1 MAAAMILNF
10 PDGSAR
16 GNMIPMSIVVPS
28 PPLPVRALVALC
40 ILNHVALS
48 GARLALVEQALRLGV
63 HSLALGLMFAPFA
76 LASTLGALPLGR
88 WVDRIGARRP
98 ALAGMLLTTLAL
110 LAAARWPEPEV
121 LTVAAAAIG
130 LGYTASLIALQ
141 SEIARGRDEGE
152 RRAGFSAFAIGTAA
166 SSGFGPFL
174 AGQIMSHAG
183 AGAAFGVLAG
193 VSIAALAGGAWRA
206 TRLLSLRAG
215 VAATRR
221 PPSAPGS
228 LRVLPGLRRLL
239 LADLGMALAWNA
251 NGFVVP
257 IVAHRHGWPADV
269 AGNLLG
275 CFGAAVLLVRALP
288 HAWRAWGSDW
298 AAITRALLASGAV
311 LALLPLLP
319 SVGAHVVLQVLLG
332 CGLGSSLPSVMAL
345 VEACTP
351 EGRRAEVLGL
361 RQAVLGFGATA
372 TPGAV
377 GALVSAAGLAPA
389 LALVGGALLAL
400 GAAIAPRDR
409 GAARRGLRFLPRR
422 RRVTRT
428 SASARR
434 LPSPAGTRSPD
445 DAQRCP
451 R

>member
-1 MAAAMILNF
+1 MT
-10 PDGSAR
+10 S
-16 GNMIPMSIVVPS
+16 SIAS
-28 PPLPVRALVALC
+28 TPLPVRALVTLC

-98 ALAGMLLTTLAL
+98 ALAGMSLTTLAL
-110 LAAARWPEPEV
+110 AASASWPRPAVLAAA
-121 LTVAAAAIG
+121 AAAVG

-141 SEIARGRDEGE
+141 AEIARDRDERE
-152 RRAGFSAFAIGTAA
+152 RRAGFSAFAVGTAA

-174 AGQIMSHAG
+174 AGQVMSHAG
-183 AGAAFGVLAG
+183 ATTTFGVLAC
-193 VSIAALAGGAWRA
+193 VSMAALVGGASRA
-206 TRLLSLRAG
+206 RRLLSAHG
-215 VAATRR
+215 VAAATRATS
-221 PPSAPGS
+221 SASTS
-228 LRVLPGLRRLL
+228 LRGLVGLRRLL

-288 HAWRAWGSDW
+288 HAWRARGSDW
-298 AAITRALLASGAV
+298 GAITRALLASGAV

-319 SVGAHVVLQVLLG
+319 SMPAHYLLQAVLG

-345 VEACTP
+345 IETRTP
-351 EGRRAEVLGL
+351 DGRRAEVLGL
-361 RQAVLGFGATA
+361 RQAVLGFGAA
-372 TPGAV
+372 TTPTVV
-377 GALVSAAGLAPA
+377 GALVSAAGLVPA
-389 LALVGGALLAL
+389 LAVVGGALLAL
-400 GAAIAPRDR
+400 GTAIAPRAGRRDASQ
-409 GAARRGLRFLPRR
+409 AA
-422 RRVTRT
+422 
-428 SASARR
+428 S
-434 LPSPAGTRSPD
+434 
-445 DAQRCP
+445 
-451 R
+451 

>member
-1 MAAAMILNF
+1 MILNF

-16 GNMIPMSIVVPS
+16 GNMIPMTPMPS

-63 HSLALGLMFAPFA
+63 DSLALGLMFAPFA

-110 LAAARWPEPEV
+110 AAAARWPAPEV
-121 LTVAAAAIG
+121 LTAAAGAIG

-141 SEIARGRDEGE
+141 SEIARGRDESE
-152 RRAGFSAFAIGTAA
+152 RRAGFSAFAAGTAA

-174 AGQIMSHAG
+174 AGQLMSHAS
-183 AGAAFGVLAG
+183 AGTAFGVLAG
-193 VSIAALAGGAWRA
+193 VSIAALAGGARRA
-206 TRLLSLRAG
+206 ARLLSLHAG
-215 VAATRR
+215 VEGARR
-221 PPSAPGS
+221 PPSASGS
-228 LRVLPGLRRLL
+228 LRGLPGLRRLL

-288 HAWRAWGSDW
+288 HAWRARGSDW

-351 EGRRAEVLGL
+351 DGRRAEVLGL

-400 GAAIAPRDR
+400 GATIAPR
-409 GAARRGLRFLPRR
+409 G
-422 RRVTRT
+422 VTRT
-428 SASARR
+428 SGSARR
-434 LPSPAGTRSPD
+434 SPSPAGTRSPD
-445 DAQRCP
+445 DARRCP

>member
-1 MAAAMILNF
+1 MTF
-10 PDGSAR
+10 P
-16 GNMIPMSIVVPS
+16 VPR
-28 PPLPVRALVALC
+28 PLPVRALVALC

-98 ALAGMLLTTLAL
+98 ALAGMALTTLAL
-110 LAAARWPEPEV
+110 AASALWPVPAVLA
-121 LTVAAAAIG
+121 TAAAAVG

-141 SEIARGRDEGE
+141 AEIARDRDEGE

-174 AGQIMSHAG
+174 AGQVMSHAG
-183 AGAAFGVLAG
+183 ATATFGVLAG
-193 VSIAALAGGAWRA
+193 VSIAALAGGAARSA
-206 TRLLSLRAG
+206 RLLSVRAG
-215 VAATRR
+215 AAKERATS
-221 PPSAPGS
+221 SAAAS
-228 LRVLPGLRRLL
+228 LRGLGGLRRLL

-288 HAWRAWGSDW
+288 HAWRARGSDW
-298 AAITRALLASGAV
+298 GAITRALLASGTV

-319 SVGAHVVLQVLLG
+319 SMGAHYLLQAVLG

-345 VEACTP
+345 VEARTP
-351 EGRRAEVLGL
+351 DGRRAEVLGL
-361 RQAVLGFGATA
+361 RQAVLGFGAA
-372 TPGAV
+372 TTPTAV
-377 GALVSAAGLAPA
+377 GALVSAAGLVPA
-389 LALVGGALLAL
+389 LAVVGGALLAL
-400 GAAIAPRDR
+400 GAAIAPR
-409 GAARRGLRFLPRR
+409 ARRSG
-422 RRVTRT
+422 
-428 SASARR
+428 ASQAA
-434 LPSPAGTRSPD
+434 S
-445 DAQRCP
+445 
-451 R
+451 

>member
-1 MAAAMILNF
+1 MILNF

-16 GNMIPMSIVVPS
+16 GNMIPMTPIPS

-40 ILNHVALS
+40 VLNHIALS

-110 LAAARWPEPEV
+110 AASARWPVPQV
-121 LTVAAAAIG
+121 LTAAAAAIG

-152 RRAGFSAFAIGTAA
+152 CRAGFTAFAVGTAA

-183 AGAAFGVLAG
+183 AGTAFGVLAG
-193 VSIAALAGGAWRA
+193 VSIMALAGGAWRA
-206 TRLLSLRAG
+206 PRLLSLRAG
-215 VAATRR
+215 GEVAR
-221 PPSAPGS
+221 PLPSAPAP
-228 LRVLPGLRRLL
+228 LRDLRRLL

-288 HAWRAWGSDW
+288 HAWRARGSDW
-298 AAITRALLASGAV
+298 AAIMRALLASGAV

-319 SVGAHVVLQVLLG
+319 SVSAHVVLQVLLG

-351 EGRRAEVLGL
+351 DGRRAEVLGL

-389 LALVGGALLAL
+389 LAMIGGALLVL
-400 GAAIAPRDR
+400 GAAIAPR
-409 GAARRGLRFLPRR
+409 GA
-422 RRVTRT
+422 TRT
-428 SASARR
+428 STSPRR
-434 LPSPAGTRSPD
+434 SPSPAGTRSPD
-445 DAQRCP
+445 DARRCP

>member
-1 MAAAMILNF
+1 MGAMT
-10 PDGSAR
+10 S
-16 GNMIPMSIVVPS
+16 SIAS
-28 PPLPVRALVALC
+28 PPLPVRALVTLC

-88 WVDRIGARRP
+88 WVDRTGARRP
-98 ALAGMLLTTLAL
+98 ALAGMSLTTLAL
-110 LAAARWPEPEV
+110 AASASWPHPAVLAAA
-121 LTVAAAAIG
+121 AAAVG

-141 SEIARGRDEGE
+141 AEIARDRDERE

-174 AGQIMSHAG
+174 AGQVMSHAG
-183 AGAAFGVLAG
+183 ATTTFGVLAC
-193 VSIAALAGGAWRA
+193 VSIAALVGAWRA
-206 TRLLSLRAG
+206 ARLLSAPAA
-215 VAATRR
+215 VAMRTT
-221 PPSAPGS
+221 SSTS
-228 LRVLPGLRRLL
+228 LRGLGGLRRLL

-288 HAWRAWGSDW
+288 HAWRARGSDW
-298 AAITRALLASGAV
+298 GAITRALLASGAV

-319 SVGAHVVLQVLLG
+319 SMPAHYLLQAVLG

-345 VEACTP
+345 IETRTP
-351 EGRRAEVLGL
+351 DGRRAEVLGL
-361 RQAVLGFGATA
+361 RQAVLGFGAA
-372 TPGAV
+372 TTPTVV
-377 GALVSAAGLAPA
+377 GALVSAAGLVPA
-389 LALVGGALLAL
+389 LAVVGGALLAL
-400 GAAIAPRDR
+400 GTAIAPR
-409 GAARRGLRFLPRR
+409 ARRRD
-422 RRVTRT
+422 
-428 SASARR
+428 ASQAA
-434 LPSPAGTRSPD
+434 S
-445 DAQRCP
+445 
-451 R
+451 

>member
-1 MAAAMILNF
+1 MILNF

-16 GNMIPMSIVVPS
+16 GNMIPMPPTSS

-40 ILNHVALS
+40 VLNHVALS

-88 WVDRIGARRP
+88 WVDRIGARLP

-110 LAAARWPEPEV
+110 GAAARSPAPQV
-121 LTVAAAAIG
+121 LTAAAAAIG
-130 LGYTASLIALQ
+130 LGYTGSLIALQ
-141 SEIARGRDEGE
+141 SEIARGRDEEG
-152 RRAGFSAFAIGTAA
+152 RRAGFSAFAVGTAA

-174 AGQIMSHAG
+174 AGQLMSHAG
-183 AGAAFGVLAG
+183 AAAAFGVLAG
-193 VSIAALAGGAWRA
+193 ISATALAGGARHA
-206 TRLLSLRAG
+206 ARLLSLDAG
-215 VAATRR
+215 AEAARR
-221 PPSAPGS
+221 PASASASASGS
-228 LRVLPGLRRLL
+228 LRGLPGLRRLL

-275 CFGAAVLLVRALP
+275 CFAVAVLLVRVLP
-288 HAWRAWGSDW
+288 HEWRARGSDW
-298 AAITRALLASGAV
+298 GAITRALLASGAV

-319 SVGAHVVLQVLLG
+319 SVSTHAVLQILLG
-332 CGLGSSLPSVMAL
+332 CCLGSSLPSVMAL
-345 VEACTP
+345 IEACTP
-351 EGRRAEVLGL
+351 DGRRAEVLGL

-389 LALVGGALLAL
+389 LATVGGALLAL
-400 GAAIAPRDR
+400 GAAIAPRSVDPHTPR
-409 GAARRGLRFLPRR
+409 SCAAFRR
-422 RRVTRT
+422 
-428 SASARR
+428 ARPFWR
-434 LPSPAGTRSPD
+434 LKAGTPH
-445 DAQRCP
+445 P
-451 R
+451 RKRAGPAPKGPG